1 MSFLNSISMLYKHI
15 RITAAYAYTNHSNI
29 RESRILV
36 VQATK
41 IEQILRLAVV
51 IPLYGAH
58 PHFGLVEHASTEVN
72 ENAQPVFHLEY
83 IAMH

>member
-1 MSFLNSISMLYKHI
+1 LTNGCEE
-15 RITAAYAYTNHSNI
+15 YTGAQN
-29 RESRILV
+29 
-36 VQATK
+36 
-41 IEQILRLAVV
+41 EQILQLAVV